1 MDANEWNQA
10 AAATEITVEQLD
22 GMVANYKAKRDIYEA
37 AKKVSTGHYHELET
51 AETSLQAALK
61 AMGKKSYKVDGIG
74 TFTRVMKEVITTPKT
89 LEAKRSLFGWIGE
102 KYGPDVLDDMVSIN
116 HAKLNSFYRQE
127 AEKEKENPAFAIPG
141 LDAPTAVENVSFRKG

>member
-51 AETSLQAALK
+51 AEKSLQAALK

-127 AEKEKENPAFAIPG
+127 ALKEVENPAFAIPG